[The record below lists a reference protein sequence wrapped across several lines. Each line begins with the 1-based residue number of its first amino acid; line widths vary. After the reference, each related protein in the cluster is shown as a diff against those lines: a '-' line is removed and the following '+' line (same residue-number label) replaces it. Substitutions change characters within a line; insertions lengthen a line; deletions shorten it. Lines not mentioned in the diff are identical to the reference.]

1 MGKNK
6 SGSKLNN
13 YSLAILKGLGYEVVP
28 GNGDEVVKLK
38 DLKTGEYITS
48 ESATITDL
56 SNYEWSLTCGR
67 DEIAADLFRGR
78 NGEKIYIDEL
88 GCTTICINNQLKIMI
103 KKYRNVEEIDILYDR
118 GRKLRFQ
125 YEYNAWLVDYYFN
138 ILSVDDYDGY
148 KNKIYDQIDPV
159 VMISHDISSW
169 GEMID
174 DKISEELDIST
185 CVPKVISE
193 LINLRIND
201 RVLSSDNLKKGLE
214 IIDPAIT
221 VYVEKF
227 KENWIRIIQL
237 LLDDE
242 NHKISAARKRIKTDE
257 EEISDH
263 TLEAIKYKVVMNE
276 LEGKVLSK
284 VLPLNS
290 GNSDGSNK

>member
-1 MGKNK
+1 MEKNE

-38 DLKTGEYITS
+38 DLKTGEYIS
-48 ESATITDL
+48 GESATITDL

-67 DEIAADLFRGR
+67 DEIAADLYCGR

-138 ILSVDDYDGY
+138 ILSVDAYDGY
-148 KNKIYDQIDPV
+148 ENKIYDQVDPV

-201 RVLSSDNLKKGLE
+201 RGLSSDNLKKGLE

-227 KENWIRIIQL
+227 KENWIKIIQL
-237 LLDDE
+237 LLDEAD
-242 NHKISAARKRIKTDE
+242 HGIAAARKRIKTDE
-257 EEISDH
+257 EEISDR
-263 TLEAIKYKVVMNE
+263 TLKKINYKVTMNE
-276 LEGKVLSK
+276 LKGKVLSK